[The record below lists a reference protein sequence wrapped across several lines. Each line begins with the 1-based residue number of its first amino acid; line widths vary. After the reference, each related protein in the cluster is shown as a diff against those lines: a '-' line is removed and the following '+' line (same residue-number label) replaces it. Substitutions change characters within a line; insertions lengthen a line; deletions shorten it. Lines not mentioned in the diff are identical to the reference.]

1 MHKEKVSGMSHK
13 GFFLSRTKKEYIFWV
28 FFLDVFFL
36 STSNVNLLDA
46 FYR

>member
-13 GFFLSRTKKEYIFWV
+13 GFFFNQEQKKIWE
-28 FFLDVFFL
+28 FFLDVFFIN
-36 STSNVNLLDA
+36 TSNVNLLDA